1 MPPIVGC
8 LIAVLFVGAIGIGAV
23 LYGFWLK
30 KHGKLCYN
38 AGSRN

>member
-8 LIAVLFVGAIGIGAV
+8 LIAVLFVGAIGIERA

-30 KHGKLCYN
+30 KHGKL
-38 AGSRN
+38 

>member
-8 LIAVLFVGAIGIGAV
+8 LIAVLFVDAFGKGGA

-30 KHGKLCYN
+30 KHGKL
-38 AGSRN
+38 

>member
-8 LIAVLFVGAIGIGAV
+8 LIAVLFVGTIGIGRA

-30 KHGKLCYN
+30 KHGKL
-38 AGSRN
+38 

>member
-8 LIAVLFVGAIGIGAV
+8 LIAVLFVGAIVIGAA

-30 KHGKLCYN
+30 KHGKL
-38 AGSRN
+38 

>member
-8 LIAVLFVGAIGIGAV
+8 LIVVLFVGAIGIGRA

-30 KHGKLCYN
+30 KHGKL
-38 AGSRN
+38 